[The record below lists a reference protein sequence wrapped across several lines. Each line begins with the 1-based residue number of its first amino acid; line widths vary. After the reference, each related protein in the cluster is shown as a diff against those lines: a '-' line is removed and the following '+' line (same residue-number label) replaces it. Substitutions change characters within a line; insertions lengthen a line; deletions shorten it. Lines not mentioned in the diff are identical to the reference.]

1 MDGPKRDRPT
11 LDNMMFASPEERF
24 LIQRCLERQPG
35 AWEAFLERYLPIL
48 HHVTRKTAHLAG
60 WTATPEDLEDCL
72 AEILMEI
79 LSNNFRCLKSFQAES
94 ALGTYLLVVAR
105 RRAAKF
111 WKEKK
116 LEPSPSHSLE
126 SQALRENSGLE
137 SQQPTLELGEN
148 LGKLLAK
155 LPASEREAVRLH
167 HLEGY
172 SYSEVASHLRIPV
185 NSVGPLL
192 TKARKR
198 LNKAAQKF

>member
-1 MDGPKRDRPT
+1 
-11 LDNMMFASPEERF
+11 MMFASPEERS

-35 AWEAFLERYLPIL
+35 AWEAFLERYLPLL
-48 HHVTRKTAHLAG
+48 HHIARKTAHLAG
-60 WTATPEDLEDCL
+60 ATATPEDLEDCL

-79 LSNNFRCLKSFQAES
+79 VSNNFRCLKSFQAES
-94 ALGTYLLVVAR
+94 ALGTFLLVVAR
-105 RRAAKF
+105 RRASKF
-111 WKEKK
+111 WMEKR
-116 LEPSPSHSLE
+116 LAPSPAHSTE
-126 SQALRENSGLE
+126 SQPDRENSGLGSQE
-137 SQQPTLELGEN
+137 STLELGEK
-148 LGKLLAK
+148 LGKLLEK

-198 LNKAAQKF
+198 LNKAAQKS